1 MKKKIMA
8 LVLVVALAVSAM
20 SILAVQAVGLEVEVD
35 GSNIK
40 VTVSGTT
47 SAADWVGIYKEGE
60 QYGEGEGTITSL
72 LWWYITE
79 DTQTINWPA
88 DKAIADASIGETG
101 NASGNRPEELNEDQT
116 LKPGKYYAIV
126 LGGADYY
133 TPVAG
138 FDMVEFE
145 IKEESGSTEPDPAY
159 TEETAFSSSIDFI
172 NTVATGGGHGGTE
185 FFVKEGFTFEDAT
198 QMNGWLAVEAGISKY
213 QYSTDGKVWK
223 NVDATISARSDLA
236 GAGIA
241 YEGGHSTAGF
251 DLTVSGTKD
260 CTTLYIRAITKDNKV
275 VNFFAFTTGA
285 AADVAAPEIGT
296 VDNGGSN
303 DNNNNNENNTNT
315 GDTSYLVVVIAMAA
329 VLATV
334 VLKKKRVED

>member
-8 LVLVVALAVSAM
+8 LILVVALAVSAM
-20 SILAVQAVGLEVEVD
+20 SILAVQAAGLEVAVD
-35 GSNIK
+35 GSNLK
-40 VTVSGTT
+40 VTVSGAT
-47 SAADWVGIYKEGE
+47 SESDWVGIYKEGE
-60 QYGEGEGTITSL
+60 QYGTGEGTATSL

-79 DTQTINWPA
+79 DTRTINWPA

-101 NASGNRPEELNEDQT
+101 NASGNRPEEVNEDQT

-138 FDMVEFE
+138 FDVVEFE
-145 IKEESGSTEPDPAY
+145 IKEESGSTEPDAEY
-159 TEETAFSSSIDFI
+159 TEETAFNSSIDFL
-172 NTVATGGGHGGTE
+172 NTVGTNGGHGGTE
-185 FFVKEGFTFEDAT
+185 FFVKEGYTFEDAT
-198 QMNGWLAVEAGISKY
+198 QIGGWLAVEAGISKY

-223 NVDATISARSDLA
+223 NVEATISGRGDLA

-260 CTTLYIRAITKDNKV
+260 CTTLYLRAITKDNKV
-275 VNFFAFTTGA
+275 VNFFALTTGA

-296 VDNGGSN
+296 VDNSSN
-303 DNNNNNENNTNT
+303 DNNNDNEDNTNT
-315 GDTSYLVVVIAMAA
+315 GDASYLAVVIAMAA